1 MIEKLPESEGSALG
15 VKITGKVS
23 LEIEGNSM
31 LSNKAIIRV
40 FAVLLISFVA
50 GCASSPEK
58 ISASHVMTIEKE
70 REATSD
76 YEATV
81 SQWNSYEDVAN
92 WMKANYSFDRYRQK
106 QILRHRRQH
115 GPAGLWSVAGMLQS
129 PTETFRLKK
138 GHCKDAANF
147 AIDALN
153 RINPEY
159 NARFVFVWNKI
170 GPPHHWVT
178 GFTMNGKL
186 YIMDFG
192 AGPRWQAMNG
202 VHGPYSTL
210 SEYVEF
216 LSSLHI
222 KRFVPESAEW
232 RH

>member
-1 MIEKLPESEGSALG
+1 
-15 VKITGKVS
+15 
-23 LEIEGNSM
+23 M

-58 ISASHVMTIEKE
+58 ISASHVVTIEKE

-81 SQWNSYEDVAN
+81 SLWNSYEDVAN
-92 WMKANYSFDRYRQK
+92 WLKANYSFDRDRQQEVLR
-106 QILRHRRQH
+106 QIRQQ
-115 GPAGLWSVAGMLQS
+115 GPAGVILQS
-129 PTETFRLKK
+129 PAETFRLKK
-138 GHCKDAANF
+138 GYCKDAAKF
-147 AIDALN
+147 TIDALN
-153 RINPEY
+153 RINPKY
-159 NARFVFVWNKI
+159 NARFVFVRNKV

-178 GFTMNGKL
+178 GFTMKSKL
-186 YIMDFG
+186 FVMDFG
-192 AGPRWQAMNG
+192 AGPKWQAMNG
-202 VHGPYSTL
+202 VHGPYRTL

-222 KRFVPESAEW
+222 KRFVPESADW